1 MQSDIHHLDDNGAKE
16 AAQSSQLAT
25 TLSSP
30 NRLARR
36 RDAGRSSSVL
46 TKNNL
51 TCIHMFRILAT
62 FILICTFLQLAPLA
76 NTAPDEH
83 ENSVQAV
90 NAVIEWNRTLLTILR
105 TPGAQPAT
113 IHSTRNFAIVHAAI
127 YDAVNNIEPKFSP
140 YLVRLR
146 DVARSAS
153 QIAAADQAAHDV
165 LAFLYPAFQAS
176 LDTELQQDFALLPD
190 NERKAQGIAVGQAV
204 AGQLLAAR
212 SADGANVTP
221 PPYVPGNQPGD
232 YQLTPPNF
240 APADFTQWPQ
250 VTPFALEQAD
260 EFRPSPPPALTSD
273 LYTEVFNEVK
283 SLGFIN
289 STTRTAE
296 QTEIGRFWS
305 GNIQDFWNEIAQ
317 TAALQRHLNLEHS
330 DRLFALLNISLAD
343 TAIAFFEAKYTY
355 NFWRP
360 VTAIQLA
367 DTDGNPQTEPNPTWL
382 PLSTRTA
389 PDPSY
394 PGAHSAI
401 SKAGATVFSS
411 YFGDQFTFDV
421 NSESLAGVTRHF
433 TSFSAAAEEAGLS
446 RIYAGQ
452 HFRTDHIAGKDLRG
466 QVAES
471 IDGSILLR
479 P

>member
-1 MQSDIHHLDDNGAKE
+1 
-16 AAQSSQLAT
+16 
-25 TLSSP
+25 
-30 NRLARR
+30 
-36 RDAGRSSSVL
+36 
-46 TKNNL
+46 
-51 TCIHMFRILAT
+51 MFKIVTA
-62 FILICTFLQLAPLA
+62 FALICAFLQVAPLA
-76 NTAPDEH
+76 TAATDEQQ
-83 ENSVQAV
+83 NSGQPV
-90 NAVIEWNRTLLTILR
+90 NAVIEWNTTLLTIVR

-113 IHSTRNFAIVHAAI
+113 IHSTRNFAILHAAI

-146 DVARSAS
+146 DVPRSAS
-153 QIAAADQAAHDV
+153 RIAAADQAAHDV
-165 LAFLYPAFQAS
+165 LAFLYPAFHAS
-176 LDTELQQDFALLPD
+176 LDAELQQDLALLPD

-221 PPYVPGNQPGD
+221 PPYVPGTQPGD
-232 YQLTPPNF
+232 YQLTPANF

-250 VTPFALEQAD
+250 VTPFALEQAN
-260 EFRPSPPPALTSD
+260 EFRPGPPPALTSA

-296 QTEIGRFWS
+296 QTEIGQFWN

-317 TAALQRHLNLEHS
+317 TAALAHHLNLE
-330 DRLFALLNISLAD
+330 DTARLFALLNISLAD

-360 VTAIQLA
+360 VTAVRLA
-367 DTDGNPQTEPNPTWL
+367 DTDGNPQTDPDPTWL
-382 PLSTRTA
+382 PLGTKTA

-401 SKAGATVFSS
+401 SKAGATVLGF
-411 YFGDQFTFDV
+411 YFGNRFAFDV
-421 NSESLAGVTRHF
+421 TSESLAGVTRHF
-433 TSFSAAAEEAGLS
+433 ASFSAAAEEAGLS
-446 RIYAGQ
+446 RIFAGQ
-452 HFRTDHIAGKDLRG
+452 HFRTDHVAGKSLGG

-471 IDGSILLR
+471 IDENILV
-479 P
+479 PEE